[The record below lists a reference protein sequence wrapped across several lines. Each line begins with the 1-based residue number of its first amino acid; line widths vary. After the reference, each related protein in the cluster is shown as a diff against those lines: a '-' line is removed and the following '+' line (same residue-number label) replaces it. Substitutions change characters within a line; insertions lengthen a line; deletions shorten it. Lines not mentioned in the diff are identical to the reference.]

1 MSACSH
7 TGADCGCDTA
17 LMTTT
22 THQWELSILE
32 QMVSSALRHAQKA
45 TVADSANE
53 AITHTRN
60 ALSDAY
66 RHVRAANEWVQDHQ
80 PIDAPTGGP

>member
-1 MSACSH
+1 M
-7 TGADCGCDTA
+7 TA
-17 LMTTT
+17 ITSPG
-22 THQWELSILE
+22 ELTVIE

-45 TVADSANE
+45 AEADSANE

-66 RHVRAANEWVQDHQ
+66 RHARAANEWVQDHQ